1 MVRLFHSEKKP
12 PLPRACGR
20 CFRVE
25 LDAERAR
32 ACASPG
38 CRRVA
43 DFVCNAVAFQGNALS
58 IEKPQLS
65 IGGITAQL
73 ARPQDRPDQLFRG
86 QGISRSDLPA
96 YKFVSPSRRFFPSGT
111 PPTTPIF

>member
-32 ACASPG
+32 ACASSG

-43 DFVCNAVAFQGNALS
+43 GFVCNAVAFQGNALS
-58 IEKPQLS
+58 IEKPQLLT
-65 IGGITAQL
+65 GGITAHL
-73 ARPQDRPDQLFRG
+73 ARPQGPPGQLF
-86 QGISRSDLPA
+86 PA
-96 YKFVSPSRRFFPSGT
+96 HPTPQPDFAPYHSAIPS
-111 PPTTPIF
+111 